1 MSRRKKIYEGKA
13 KILFEGPE
21 PGTIIQYFKD
31 DATAFNAQKKAI
43 LEGKGVINNQISGF
57 IMQNLNAIGVP
68 THYIKTMNMR
78 EQLVREVEIIPLEAT
93 ATVKSSAPH

>member
-57 IMQNLNAIGVP
+57 IMQNLNAIGV
-68 THYIKTMNMR
+68 
-78 EQLVREVEIIPLEAT
+78 QQA
-93 ATVKSSAPH
+93 S